1 MKLIGPS
8 LLLIATCAALTAAQ
22 NSAFPSAAIESLK
35 PSNCIDVETTVKA
48 SLAEVW
54 RAWTTNAGAQ
64 EYFCPKAEIEPYPG
78 GSYNI
83 LFMPDNPVGERGA
96 EGQKVLSVLPMEML
110 SFDWGAPPNLPFA
123 RAHPA
128 WVVVQM
134 KPVDDSHTQVRLV
147 HLGFDHLKA
156 TYLDHAEEFDQTREY
171 FSKAWPYVL
180 TNLKRRFDEGPRWDA
195 QGKLLWKE

>member
-1 MKLIGPS
+1 MTHIGSPI
-8 LLLIATCAALTAAQ
+8 LLLIACTALSAQ
-22 NSAFPSAAIESLK
+22 NAPAPSAASES
-35 PSNCIDVETTVKA
+35 PTSQSCIDIDITVKA
-48 SLAEVW
+48 PLADVW

-64 EYFCPKAEIEPYPG
+64 EFFCSKAEIEPHPG

-83 LFMPDNPVGERGA
+83 LFMPDNEPGKRGA

-110 SFDWGAPPNLPFA
+110 SFDWGAPPQFAFA
-123 RAHPA
+123 RAHPG
-128 WVVVQM
+128 WVVVQFN
-134 KPVDDSHTQVRLV
+134 PVDESHTHVRLV

-156 TYLDHAEEFDQTREY
+156 TYPHHAEEFDQTRDY

-180 TNLKRRFDEGPRWDA
+180 GNLKRRFDEGPRWDA